1 VFGTGTGKSR
11 RPRAVGDFT
20 DRESTQSKGDR
31 QMAQSSQTDQILSS
45 LAQIESTLNSGRLF
59 DVLEVVR
66 DQVRDLKN
74 QNQQIRNDLMDLQR
88 TVFEVNAGGGKAA
101 D

>member
-1 VFGTGTGKSR
+1 
-11 RPRAVGDFT
+11 
-20 DRESTQSKGDR
+20 
-31 QMAQSSQTDQILSS
+31 MATQSSQVDQILADLSS
-45 LAQIESTLNSGRLF
+45 IEAKLNSGRLF

-74 QNQQIRNDLMDLQR
+74 QNQQIRNDIMDVQR
-88 TVFEVNAGGGKAA
+88 IVFEQNAKSSAA

>member
-1 VFGTGTGKSR
+1 
-11 RPRAVGDFT
+11 
-20 DRESTQSKGDR
+20 
-31 QMAQSSQTDQILSS
+31 MATQSSQVDQILADLSS
-45 LAQIESTLNSGRLF
+45 IEAKLNSGRLF

-88 TVFEVNAGGGKAA
+88 TIFEVNAGSAKA

>member
-1 VFGTGTGKSR
+1 MPT
-11 RPRAVGDFT
+11 
-20 DRESTQSKGDR
+20 
-31 QMAQSSQTDQILSS
+31 QSSQVDQILAD
-45 LAQIESTLNSGRLF
+45 LAQIETKLNSGRLF

-88 TVFEVNAGGGKAA
+88 TIFEVNAGSAKA

>member
-1 VFGTGTGKSR
+1 
-11 RPRAVGDFT
+11 
-20 DRESTQSKGDR
+20 
-31 QMAQSSQTDQILSS
+31 MATQSSQVDQILSD
-45 LAQIESTLNSGRLF
+45 LASIETKLNSGRLF

-88 TVFEVNAGGGKAA
+88 TIFEVNAGAAGKA

>member
-1 VFGTGTGKSR
+1 MPT
-11 RPRAVGDFT
+11 
-20 DRESTQSKGDR
+20 
-31 QMAQSSQTDQILSS
+31 QSSQVDQILAD
-45 LAQIESTLNSGRLF
+45 LAQIESKLNSGRLF

-88 TVFEVNAGGGKAA
+88 TIFEVNAGSAKA

>member
-1 VFGTGTGKSR
+1 MPT
-11 RPRAVGDFT
+11 
-20 DRESTQSKGDR
+20 
-31 QMAQSSQTDQILSS
+31 QSSQVDQILTD
-45 LAQIESTLNSGRLF
+45 LAQIESKLNSGRLF

-88 TVFEVNAGGGKAA
+88 TIFEVNKSSSAA

>member
-1 VFGTGTGKSR
+1 
-11 RPRAVGDFT
+11 
-20 DRESTQSKGDR
+20 
-31 QMAQSSQTDQILSS
+31 MATQSSQVDQILADLSS
-45 LAQIESTLNSGRLF
+45 IEAKLNSGRLF

-88 TVFEVNAGGGKAA
+88 TIFEVNASSAKA

>member
-1 VFGTGTGKSR
+1 MPT
-11 RPRAVGDFT
+11 
-20 DRESTQSKGDR
+20 
-31 QMAQSSQTDQILSS
+31 QSSQVDQILTD
-45 LAQIESTLNSGRLF
+45 LAQIESKLNSGRLF

-88 TVFEVNAGGGKAA
+88 TIFEVNKNSSAA

>member
-1 VFGTGTGKSR
+1 
-11 RPRAVGDFT
+11 
-20 DRESTQSKGDR
+20 
-31 QMAQSSQTDQILSS
+31 MATQSSQVDQILADLSS
-45 LAQIESTLNSGRLF
+45 IEAKLNSGRLF

-74 QNQQIRNDLMDLQR
+74 QNQQIRNDLVDLQR
-88 TVFEVNAGGGKAA
+88 TIFEVNAGSAKA

>member
-1 VFGTGTGKSR
+1 
-11 RPRAVGDFT
+11 
-20 DRESTQSKGDR
+20 
-31 QMAQSSQTDQILSS
+31 MATQSSQVDQILTD
-45 LAQIESTLNSGRLF
+45 LTQIETKLNSGRLF

-88 TVFEVNAGGGKAA
+88 TIFEVNKSSSAA

>member
-1 VFGTGTGKSR
+1 
-11 RPRAVGDFT
+11 
-20 DRESTQSKGDR
+20 
-31 QMAQSSQTDQILSS
+31 MATQSSQVDQILADLSS
-45 LAQIESTLNSGRLF
+45 IEAKLNSGRLF

-88 TVFEVNAGGGKAA
+88 TVFEVNAGSAKA

>member
-1 VFGTGTGKSR
+1 MPT
-11 RPRAVGDFT
+11 
-20 DRESTQSKGDR
+20 
-31 QMAQSSQTDQILSS
+31 QSSQVDQILSDLS
-45 LAQIESTLNSGRLF
+45 SIEAKLNSGRLF

-88 TVFEVNAGGGKAA
+88 TIFEVNAGGKKA

>member
-1 VFGTGTGKSR
+1 M
-11 RPRAVGDFT
+11 
-20 DRESTQSKGDR
+20 STQS
-31 QMAQSSQTDQILSS
+31 SQVDQILTD
-45 LAQIESTLNSGRLF
+45 LAQIESKLNSGRLF

-88 TVFEVNAGGGKAA
+88 TIFEVNKSSSAA